1 MSNDAAPAP
10 ARREALPVTAGA
22 AAKSSYAAL
31 SDAIRQPGPTPRYL
45 RLAAGIR
52 RLVSEGNFH
61 PGEAL
66 PAERILTTI
75 TGYSRVTVRRAIEE
89 LLREGILSRR
99 HGSGTYVT
107 RRIEQPLS
115 VLAGFSEDIRSR
127 GLRPG
132 SVWLSRALASPTP
145 EERLALGLRPQ
156 EKVVRLSRVRTADDD
171 PLAIEHAVV
180 PAEALPSPDAV
191 GVSLYAALA
200 ERGFRPINGVQRLR
214 AALATPEEARL
225 LLIPAG
231 SAILRIERRGFLESG
246 RPVELTTSAYRGDR
260 YDFMST
266 MSAMTEEP
274 AKVEDDGPPLQG
286 RPSRARSSV
295 A

>member
-1 MSNDAAPAP
+1 MND
-10 ARREALPVTAGA
+10 GA
-22 AAKSSYAAL
+22 AGIAEKGRDGMAASAMSVRDVAYAAL
-31 SDAIRQPGPTPRYL
+31 GDAVQQPGPTPRYL
-45 RLAAGIR
+45 RLATGIR

-115 VLAGFSEDIRSR
+115 ALAGFSEDIKSR

-132 SVWLSRALASPTP
+132 SVWLSRALATPTP
-145 EERLALGLRPQ
+145 EEGLALGVRPD

-171 PLAIEHAVV
+171 PLASEHAVI
-180 PAEALPSPDAV
+180 PATVLPSPDLV
-191 GVSLYAALA
+191 GASLYAALA

-225 LLIPAG
+225 LLIPVG

-260 YDFMST
+260 YDFVST
-266 MSAMTEEP
+266 MSALTEGPETRGAAASRRP
-274 AKVEDDGPPLQG
+274 GKV
-286 RPSRARSSV
+286 RSPRV
-295 A
+295 